1 MTLRSTPERYGTI
14 AILIHWTSA
23 VLIIGLIAAGFRA
36 ANAADPLTQA
46 AILRVHAPIG
56 VAVLVLTLV
65 RIGWWFF
72 VDDKPREPD
81 GQPRAQV
88 LAAKAVH
95 VLMYVAI
102 LGLGFS
108 GIALMALS
116 GAGQILFGGASGPLP
131 DFWNFA
137 PRYGHAVAA
146 RLMLVL
152 LAFHIGAALY
162 HQFIRRDRIFARM
175 GVGA

>member
-1 MTLRSTPERYGTI
+1 MTLRSTPEQYGTV

-23 VLIIGLIAAGFRA
+23 VLIIGLMLAGFRA
-36 ANAADPLTQA
+36 ANTADPLTQA
-46 AILRVHAPIG
+46 VILRVHAPVG

-72 VDDKPREPD
+72 ADDKPHEPD
-81 GQPRAQV
+81 GQPRVQV

-95 VLMYVAI
+95 GLMYAAVI
-102 LGLGFS
+102 GLGFS

-116 GAGQILFGGASGPLP
+116 GAGQILFGAASGPLP

-137 PRYGHAVAA
+137 PRYGHAAAA

-152 LAFHIGAALY
+152 LVLHIVAALY

-175 GVGA
+175 GIGG